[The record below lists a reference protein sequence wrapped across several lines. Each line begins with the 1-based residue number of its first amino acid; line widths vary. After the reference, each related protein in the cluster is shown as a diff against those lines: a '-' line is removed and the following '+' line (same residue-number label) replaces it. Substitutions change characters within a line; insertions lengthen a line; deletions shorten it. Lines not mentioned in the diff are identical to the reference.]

1 MTVMEESLD
10 LVEKLFDT
18 YPLLIYPCRIYN
30 RGQNMGQL
38 RPPRQDQMCP
48 GADYGM
54 FYDLGVYGVPGPVKR
69 KERLVLI
76 LLLC

>member
-1 MTVMEESLD
+1 
-10 LVEKLFDT
+10 
-18 YPLLIYPCRIYN
+18 
-30 RGQNMGQL
+30 MGQL